1 MKILIADDEAP
12 IRDWFAYVLTQKI
25 PGLKAQVET
34 AAGGLEAL
42 EKMEKDPPDVVFADI
57 KMPGL
62 DGIGLIEQAKERF
75 PRTVF
80 VILTNHA
87 EFTFAQR
94 AVGLGV
100 YDYLLKSEITAEK
113 VAQTLADI
121 QKGFFTAAPQP
132 AGAGEVERIEEPEGV
147 DWPALARRL
156 GADGPGRY
164 RAVAVRGADRGAVL
178 QRQLPDTPL
187 TPVLWGDCWEA
198 LLPAGAAGFPGWE
211 PPFAVGLSAPH
222 AGAEG
227 LQAALQEAVLALETA
242 FLSGRPGLY
251 RFGDAQEPPQLDSAL
266 HALRKRL
273 STEIAYGGVP
283 TVRGDLSQFLT
294 RCAQA
299 GPTRVDWVRKNCHR
313 LLAQMEDRYLQ
324 ELREIEPDAR
334 RVGKPVRSLE
344 DFRAQMEEMLAAVEE
359 RQGERDAPAIDT
371 AVRYIERHYGDSALS
386 LTKLAGSVHLSP
398 EYFCRL
404 FKQKTGVSYGTYL
417 TTYRLTR
424 ARELICTTDLK
435 MAEVARQVG
444 YENASYFSRLYKKHM
459 GLSPEQE
466 RRAAPPAGQ
475 N

>member
-12 IRDWFAYVLTQKI
+12 IRDWFAYVLTQKV

-62 DGIGLIEQAKERF
+62 DGIGLIERAKERF

-87 EFTFAQR
+87 EFTFAKR

-121 QKGFFTAAPQP
+121 QKSFFTAAPRP
-132 AGAGEVERIEEPEGV
+132 AGEALERIEEPEGV

-156 GADGPGRY
+156 GADGSGRY
-164 RAVAVRGADRGAVL
+164 RAVAVRGTDRGAAL

-187 TPVLWGDCWEA
+187 TPVLWGECWEA
-198 LLPAGAAGFPGWE
+198 LLPVAAAGFSGWE
-211 PPFAVGLSAPH
+211 PPFAAGLSAPH

-227 LQAALQEAVLALETA
+227 LQDALREAALALDMA

-251 RFGDAQEPPQLDSAL
+251 RFGDSQEPPQLSGAL

-273 STEIAYGGVP
+273 STEIAYGGVSAI
-283 TVRGDLSQFLT
+283 RSDLSQFLT

-299 GPTRVDWVRKNCHR
+299 GPARVDWVRKNSHR

-334 RVGKPVRSLE
+334 RVGKPVRSLG

-371 AVRYIERHYGDSALS
+371 AVRYIERHYGDCALS

-404 FKQKTGVSYGTYL
+404 FKQKTGVSYSTYL

-444 YENASYFSRLYKKHM
+444 YENPSYFSRLYKKHM

>member
-12 IRDWFAYVLTQKI
+12 IRDWFDYVLTQKV

-62 DGIGLIEQAKERF
+62 DGIGLIERAKERF

-87 EFTFAQR
+87 EFTFAKR

-121 QKGFFTAAPQP
+121 QKSFFTAAPRP
-132 AGAGEVERIEEPEGV
+132 AGEALERIEEPEGV

-156 GADGPGRY
+156 GADGSGRY
-164 RAVAVRGADRGAVL
+164 RAVAVRGTDRGAAL

-187 TPVLWGDCWEA
+187 TPVLWGECWEA
-198 LLPAGAAGFPGWE
+198 LLPAAAAGFSGWE
-211 PPFAVGLSAPH
+211 PPFAAGLSAPH

-227 LQAALQEAVLALETA
+227 LQDALREAALALDMA

-251 RFGDAQEPPQLDSAL
+251 RFGDSQEPPQLSGAL

-273 STEIAYGGVP
+273 STEIAYGGVSAI
-283 TVRGDLSQFLT
+283 RSDLSQFLT

-299 GPTRVDWVRKNCHR
+299 GPARVDWVRKNSHR

-334 RVGKPVRSLE
+334 RVGKPVRSLG

-371 AVRYIERHYGDSALS
+371 AVRYIERHYGDCALS

-404 FKQKTGVSYGTYL
+404 FKQKTGVSYSTYL

-444 YENASYFSRLYKKHM
+444 YENPSYFSRLYKKHM

-466 RRAAPPAGQ
+466 RRAAPQAGQ

>member
-12 IRDWFAYVLTQKI
+12 IRDWFDYVLTQKV

-62 DGIGLIEQAKERF
+62 DGIGLIERAKERF

-87 EFTFAQR
+87 EFTFAKR

-121 QKGFFTAAPQP
+121 QKSFFTAAPRP
-132 AGAGEVERIEEPEGV
+132 AGEALERIEEPEGV

-156 GADGPGRY
+156 GADGSGRY
-164 RAVAVRGADRGAVL
+164 RAVAVRGTDRGAAL

-187 TPVLWGDCWEA
+187 TPVLWGECWEA
-198 LLPAGAAGFPGWE
+198 LLPAAAAGFSGWE
-211 PPFAVGLSAPH
+211 PPFAAGLSAPH

-227 LQAALQEAVLALETA
+227 LQDALREAALALDMA

-251 RFGDAQEPPQLDSAL
+251 RFGDSQEPPQLSGAL

-273 STEIAYGGVP
+273 STEIAYGGVSAI
-283 TVRGDLSQFLT
+283 RSDLSQFLT

-299 GPTRVDWVRKNCHR
+299 GPARVDWVRKNSHR

-334 RVGKPVRSLE
+334 RVGKPVRSLG
-344 DFRAQMEEMLAAVEE
+344 DFCAQMEEMLAAVEE

-371 AVRYIERHYGDSALS
+371 AVRYIERHYGDCALS

-404 FKQKTGVSYGTYL
+404 FKQKTGVSYSTYL

-444 YENASYFSRLYKKHM
+444 YENPSYFSRLYKKHM

>member
-12 IRDWFAYVLTQKI
+12 IRDWFAYVLTQKV

-42 EKMEKDPPDVVFADI
+42 EKMAEDPPDVVFADI

-62 DGIGLIEQAKERF
+62 DGIGLIERAKEQF

-87 EFTFAQR
+87 EFTFAKR

-100 YDYLLKSEITAEK
+100 YDYLLKSEITARK

-121 QKGFFTAAPQP
+121 QKSFFTAVPRP
-132 AGAGEVERIEEPEGV
+132 AGPEAAERIEEPEGV
-147 DWPALARRL
+147 DWPALAGRL
-156 GADGPGRY
+156 GADGPSRY
-164 RAVAVRGADRGAVL
+164 LAVAVQGADRGAVL
-178 QRQLPDTPL
+178 QKQLPDTPL
-187 TPVLWGDCWEA
+187 VPVLWGDCWEA
-198 LLPAGAAGFPGWE
+198 VLPAAAAGFPGWD
-211 PPFAVGLSAPH
+211 PPFSVGLSAPH
-222 AGAEG
+222 SGAEG
-227 LQAALQEAVLALETA
+227 LQDALQEAVLALNTA
-242 FLSGRPGLY
+242 FLSGCPGLY
-251 RFGDAQEPPQLDSAL
+251 RWGDFREPPQLDSAL

-273 STEIAYGGVP
+273 STEIAYGGVSAI
-283 TVRGDLSQFLT
+283 RGDLSRFLA
-294 RCAQA
+294 RGSQA
-299 GPTRVDWVRKNCHR
+299 GPARVDWVRKNCHR

-324 ELREIEPDAR
+324 ELREVEPDAR
-334 RVGKPVRSLE
+334 RVGKPVRSLA

-359 RQGERDAPAIDT
+359 RQKERDAPAIDT
-371 AVRYIERHYGDSALS
+371 AVHYIERHYGDRTLS
-386 LTKLAGSVHLSP
+386 LTKIAGSVHLSP

-475 N
+475 E

>member
-12 IRDWFAYVLTQKI
+12 IRDWFDYVLTQKV
-25 PGLKAQVET
+25 PGLKAQIET

-87 EFTFAQR
+87 EFTFAKR

-121 QKGFFTAAPQP
+121 QKSFFTAAPRP
-132 AGAGEVERIEEPEGV
+132 AGEALERIEEPEGV
-147 DWPALARRL
+147 DWSALALRL
-156 GADGPGRY
+156 GADGSGRY
-164 RAVAVRGADRGAVL
+164 RAVAVRGTDRGAAL

-187 TPVLWGDCWEA
+187 TPVLWGECWEA
-198 LLPAGAAGFPGWE
+198 LLPAAAAGFSGWE
-211 PPFAVGLSAPH
+211 PPFAAGLSAPH

-227 LQAALQEAVLALETA
+227 LQDALREAALALDMA

-251 RFGDAQEPPQLDSAL
+251 RFGDSQEPPQLSGAL

-273 STEIAYGGVP
+273 STEIAYGGVSAI
-283 TVRGDLSQFLT
+283 RSDLSQFLT

-299 GPTRVDWVRKNCHR
+299 GPARVDWVRKNSHR

-334 RVGKPVRSLE
+334 RVGKPVRSLG

-371 AVRYIERHYGDSALS
+371 AVRYIERHYGDCALS

-404 FKQKTGVSYGTYL
+404 FKQKTGVSYSTYL

-444 YENASYFSRLYKKHM
+444 YENPSYFSRLYKKHM

>member
-12 IRDWFAYVLTQKI
+12 IRDWFDYVLTQKV

-42 EKMEKDPPDVVFADI
+42 EKMERDPPDVVFADI

-87 EFTFAQR
+87 EFTFAKR

-121 QKGFFTAAPQP
+121 QKSFFTAAPRP
-132 AGAGEVERIEEPEGV
+132 AGEALERIEEPEGV

-156 GADGPGRY
+156 GAGGSGRY
-164 RAVAVRGADRGAVL
+164 RAVAVRGTDRGAAL
-178 QRQLPDTPL
+178 QRQLPGTPL
-187 TPVLWGDCWEA
+187 TPVLWGECWEA
-198 LLPAGAAGFPGWE
+198 LLPAAAAGFSGWE
-211 PPFAVGLSAPH
+211 PPFAAGLSAPH

-227 LQAALQEAVLALETA
+227 LQDALREAALALDMA

-251 RFGDAQEPPQLDSAL
+251 RFGDSQEPPQLSGAL

-273 STEIAYGGVP
+273 STEIAYGGVSAI
-283 TVRGDLSQFLT
+283 RSDLSQFLT

-299 GPTRVDWVRKNCHR
+299 GPARVDWVRKNSHR

-334 RVGKPVRSLE
+334 RVGKPVRSLG

-371 AVRYIERHYGDSALS
+371 AVRYIERHYGDCALS

-404 FKQKTGVSYGTYL
+404 FKQKTGVSYSTYL

-444 YENASYFSRLYKKHM
+444 YENPSYFSRLYKKHM